1 MLFALIPA
9 ALADSVAVLPLDGR
23 GVSGEEAAAA
33 TEVLRDTLGLEGLQ
47 VPLGTEMAAALTAGH
62 EDALQTAR
70 TRYAEG
76 RAALAKARPAD
87 AVRVLDESAR
97 LHITAGSAWA
107 RRIELADV
115 AWSLAEARLAAGD
128 PLAAREDLTALAQF
142 WPAYAASH
150 PAVKGTAARMLA
162 EVDEGLARTPWS
174 PPDEGTL
181 AGLLA
186 AAGTDALVLGSVNAG
201 GAVRLLVYTGE
212 ASNEEVTA
220 SVQLPVNPAG
230 LEWEA
235 LAGQVAT
242 LLRSDTA
249 PAAAA
254 PTATGPALTAE
265 RGTTTARE
273 PEVSR
278 SGRDETVRIRTVRG
292 SDPTATPITSRW
304 WFWVGMV
311 ALVGGGTS
319 AAVAAA
325 QPAPVVTEYETP
337 SYAVVVTPP

>member
-47 VPLGTEMAAALTAGH
+47 VPLATALVGALTAGH
-62 EDALQTAR
+62 EDALQSAR

-76 RAALAKARPAD
+76 RAALARARPAD
-87 AVRVLDESAR
+87 AVRALDESAR
-97 LHITAGSAWA
+97 LHITAGSAWT
-107 RRIELADV
+107 RRTELADV

-150 PAVKGTAARMLA
+150 PVVKGTAARMLA

-181 AGLLA
+181 SGLLS
-186 AAGTDALVLGSVNAG
+186 AAGTDALVVGSVDAG

-212 ASNEEVTA
+212 ASDEEVTT

-235 LAGQVAT
+235 LAGQVAAR
-242 LLRSDTA
+242 LRSDTTPAVPA
-249 PAAAA
+249 PAAPVPSLSAER
-254 PTATGPALTAE
+254 LTA
-265 RGTTTARE
+265 TARE
-273 PEVSR
+273 PEVNR

-292 SDPTATPITSRW
+292 ADPTATPITSRW

-311 ALVGGGTS
+311 ALIGGGTS
-319 AAVAAA
+319 AAVVAA
-325 QPAPVVTEYETP
+325 QPAPVATEYETP